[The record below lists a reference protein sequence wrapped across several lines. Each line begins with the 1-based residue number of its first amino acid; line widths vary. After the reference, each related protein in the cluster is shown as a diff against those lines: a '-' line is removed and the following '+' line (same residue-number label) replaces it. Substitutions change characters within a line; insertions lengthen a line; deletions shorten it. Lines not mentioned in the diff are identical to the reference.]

1 MRNNWGGND
10 LEQIKVNLDSGTEN
24 QTLEI
29 LRSFR
34 KVKHSLYYLLR
45 KDADALGS
53 TFMQFQ
59 VLRSLRDHPD
69 IGLTELADLILI
81 GNSTTS
87 GVVDR
92 LVKSGLVLRKRLESD
107 RRSVTISLTAKGD
120 ELQEQMEHAYMERLA
135 PLNQLSDKDINEL
148 LRIHQQIDEILHQGR
163 EKVNYE

>member
-10 LEQIKVNLDSGTEN
+10 LEQIKVNMDSGTEN